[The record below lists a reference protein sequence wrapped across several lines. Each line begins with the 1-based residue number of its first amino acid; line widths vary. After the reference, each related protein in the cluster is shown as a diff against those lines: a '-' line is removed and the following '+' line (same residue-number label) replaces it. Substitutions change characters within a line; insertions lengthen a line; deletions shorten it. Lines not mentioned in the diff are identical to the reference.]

1 MIEVKL
7 RNKNNPQAEPVCL
20 TLPASHEDEAAAKTK
35 LGMKNLSECTFTF
48 ELPDDLPHAENIFH
62 NMKREK
68 RFWQELNFF
77 ARQLN
82 ELSHDDRA
90 LLDHSPEDMKAAINL
105 PYHLENIVV
114 AAGIHTSA
122 DLGRFQVSV
131 PVIKCKKPPGKKC
144 RFLAVV
150 GWKYATLK
158 PVCK

>member
-35 LGMKNLSECTFTF
+35 LGMENLSECTLAF

-77 ARQLN
+77 ARQLS

-90 LLDHSPEDMKAAINL
+90 LLDGALVIHSPEDMKAAL
-105 PYHLENIVV
+105 PSGEY
-114 AAGIHTSA
+114 
-122 DLGRFQVSV
+122 
-131 PVIKCKKPPGKKC
+131 C
-144 RFLAVV
+144 RGGGYSYECRPWAFFSG
-150 GWKYATLK
+150 GWLCGYSGMCNSLFES
-158 PVCK
+158 C